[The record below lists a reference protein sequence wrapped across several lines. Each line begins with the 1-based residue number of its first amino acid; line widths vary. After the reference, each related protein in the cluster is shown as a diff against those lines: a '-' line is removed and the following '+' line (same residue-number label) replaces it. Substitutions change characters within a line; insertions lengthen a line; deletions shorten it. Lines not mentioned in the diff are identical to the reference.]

1 MSIDAVLPLHRTAAS
16 RRLPKVSSGPTWVE
30 YGFIHTYQWHSF
42 LLTIQKGPANGSFYL
57 FPCPYWYALQG
68 RRTALRTAIRHVL
81 LEHQSDASYSL
92 RSREADALFRISI
105 FHIFFLKRKQK
116 GGGRWFL
123 LLTHATTYLFCCCF
137 FRHTVFCSQS
147 KPTYLTARRRLQS
160 SLYTTTMRR
169 EVFEPFEFFRWTTW
183 TSTGSS
189 RRTPLACHCHWVL
202 QIIIF
207 CQFTGSVGVCWEAH
221 LWSGTVFTSS
231 SFIKIDNHS

>member
-68 RRTALRTAIRHVL
+68 RRTAWRTAIRHVL

-105 FHIFFLKRKQK
+105 FIFFFWK
-116 GGGRWFL
+116 
-123 LLTHATTYLFCCCF
+123 
-137 FRHTVFCSQS
+137 
-147 KPTYLTARRRLQS
+147 
-160 SLYTTTMRR
+160 
-169 EVFEPFEFFRWTTW
+169 E
-183 TSTGSS
+183 S
-189 RRTPLACHCHWVL
+189 RRGAGDGSCFSHTPLH
-202 QIIIF
+202 
-207 CQFTGSVGVCWEAH
+207 
-221 LWSGTVFTSS
+221 TSS
-231 SFIKIDNHS
+231 AAASSGILYFAANPNQLI